1 VDGARAVRE
10 QQIDFESLTIKR
22 KLNMKRTTEI
32 NEANFQTER
41 NLPTRSKL
49 PRVRLTSSRRRGRS
63 RAVEPPEGVTAAA
76 SRNESSLDA
85 LETSE
90 PARSESA
97 SGNMLHLYLREIGQV
112 KLLTPAEEIALAKR
126 IKRGDKAAREQMIK
140 ANLRLVVKIA
150 RDYEDLGLPLLD
162 LINEG
167 NIGLMKGVE
176 RFDPKKGAKLSTY
189 ASWWIKQAIK
199 RALANQSK
207 TIRLPVHVVDKV
219 AHIRRAET
227 QLREA
232 FDREPT
238 DEEVAEHLDL
248 DARRVRQYREAS
260 RAPLALDAPIG
271 DDDSS
276 VVSEIVADTNAA
288 APFDRLVRETDTALL
303 QEALATLDERESK
316 ILAMRFGLDDG
327 EEQTLEQV
335 GEHFGVTRERIR
347 QIQEEALK
355 KMRVKIEKQDRGK
368 GQDKELA
375 VAA

>member
-1 VDGARAVRE
+1 MRTNLKTFKQNGTARTK
-10 QQIDFESLTIKR
+10 S
-22 KLNMKRTTEI
+22 
-32 NEANFQTER
+32 
-41 NLPTRSKL
+41 
-49 PRVRLTSSRRRGRS
+49 RVRLTSGRRPGRP
-63 RAVEPPEGVTAAA
+63 RRIETADVTALADQQP
-76 SRNESSLDA
+76 ESSSRGADVP
-85 LETSE
+85 E

-97 SGNMLHLYLREIGQV
+97 SGNMLQLYLREIGQV
-112 KLLTPAEEIALAKR
+112 KLLTPQEEIVLAKR
-126 IKRGDKAAREQMIK
+126 IKRGDTAAREQMIK

-219 AHIRRAET
+219 AHIRRAEA

-232 FDREPT
+232 LDRDPT

-248 DARRVRQYREAS
+248 DPRRVRQFRDAS
-260 RAPLALDAPIG
+260 RAPVPLDAPMG
-271 DDDSS
+271 DSDSS
-276 VVSEIVADTNAA
+276 SVSEVVADASAA
-288 APFDRLVRETDTALL
+288 APFDQLIRETDTALL
-303 QEALATLDERESK
+303 QQALATLDERESK
-316 ILAMRFGLDDG
+316 ILAMRFGLGDG
-327 EEQTLEQV
+327 DAQTLEQV
-335 GEHFGVTRERIR
+335 GEQFGVTRERIR

-355 KMRVKIEKQDRGK
+355 KLRVEMQKRDKPRADRA
-368 GQDKELA
+368 EEFA